1 MEEEW
6 FHWVQVSSPL
16 GDSSGV
22 HVGPAS
28 SKQSVL
34 LLGVRENRATPSTPL
49 QAEGWGPE
57 RRARVEK
64 QSDEITGRS
73 WDHRRRQKMKRKV
86 GMTKGNRCQNMGAEQ
101 KKQSKERKPK
111 VSVSRGEQKLQRETS
126 QNQHCLGKKRASF
139 SPPPPLRPRFC

>member
-16 GDSSGV
+16 GDSSSV

-34 LLGVRENRATPSTPL
+34 LLRIRENRATPSTPL
-49 QAEGWGPE
+49 QAEGWG
-57 RRARVEK
+57 AEK

-73 WDHRRRQKMKRKV
+73 RDHRRRQKMKRKV

-101 KKQSKERKPK
+101 KTQNKERKPK
-111 VSVSRGEQKLQRETS
+111 VSVSRGERKLQRETS
-126 QNQHCLGKKRASF
+126 QNQRCLGKKRAAF